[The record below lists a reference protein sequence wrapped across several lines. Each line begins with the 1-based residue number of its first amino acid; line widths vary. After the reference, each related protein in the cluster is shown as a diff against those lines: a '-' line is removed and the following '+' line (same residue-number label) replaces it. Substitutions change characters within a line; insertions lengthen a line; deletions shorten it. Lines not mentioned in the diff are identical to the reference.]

1 MEFATD
7 IPPEAV
13 PFELTSTM
21 TMQFMAGKVMWFG
34 PALFFAVE
42 GLWIAMS
49 AVTASEARVAGF
61 AAGFAAV
68 GLLTDKRMPEC
79 VEGPA
84 SFA

>member
-1 MEFATD
+1 
-7 IPPEAV
+7 
-13 PFELTSTM
+13 M

-61 AAGFAAV
+61 AAV
-68 GLLTDKRMPEC
+68 GLLTDKRMPES